1 MRRLLLRVA
10 PGLVRAELTA
20 NGAAAWAA
28 ETRFD
33 EADAE
38 DLGNAIAMLAAELP
52 AGGRLAAD
60 VCLLAPLAQTRR
72 VTGVP
77 PVRGNRVLNA
87 LVTNQATR
95 YFRRNGHPLATSAR
109 WATPRSKGDVLAA
122 AVEQRWLDAI
132 GSGLALAGIAERT
145 IATEPE
151 AGGLRFS
158 STSSLTSGRLRARRQ
173 TFWLAGIAA
182 ALWITCAALIATR
195 FVHAQASLRSE
206 LSRLE
211 APAEAARSAR
221 RAMTG
226 AEHALDSVNATRQHA
241 ARALEAV
248 AALSG
253 AMPESG
259 FLTSM
264 EWSDN
269 GSGALTGAAKQ
280 SVNVIASLER
290 AGIAQPRSAGA
301 PISEVSPFGPRER
314 FVVQF
319 GVPEERAW

>member
-10 PGLVRAELTA
+10 PGLVRAELAA

-38 DLGNAIAMLAAELP
+38 DLGHVIAMLAAELP
-52 AGGRLAAD
+52 SGGRIAAD
-60 VCLLAPLAQTRR
+60 VCLVAPLAQTRH
-72 VTGVP
+72 VAGVP
-77 PVRGNRVLNA
+77 PVRGNRVLGA
-87 LVTNQATR
+87 LVANQATR

-109 WATPRSKGDVLAA
+109 WAAARAKGDVIAA

-132 GSGLALAGIAERT
+132 GSGLALAGIVERT

-158 STSSLTSGRLRARRQ
+158 STSSQTSGRSRVRRQ
-173 TFWLAGIAA
+173 TLWLAGIAA
-182 ALWITCAALIATR
+182 VLWITCAAVAVTR
-195 FVHAQASLRSE
+195 LVRAQASVRSE
-206 LSRLE
+206 ISRLE
-211 APAEAARSAR
+211 APAEAARTAR
-221 RAMTG
+221 RAMAR
-226 AEHALDSVNATRQHA
+226 AEDALDSVNATRQNA

-248 AALSG
+248 AKLSG

-259 FLTSM
+259 FLTSL

-280 SVNVIASLER
+280 SVNVVASLER
-290 AGIAQPRSAGA
+290 IGIAQPRAAGA
-301 PISEVSPFGPRER
+301 PVSEASASGPRER
-314 FVVQF
+314 FMVQF
-319 GVPEERAW
+319 GVTEERLR

>member
-38 DLGNAIAMLAAELP
+38 DLGHVIAMLAAELP
-52 AGGRLAAD
+52 SGGRLAAD
-60 VCLLAPLAQTRR
+60 VCLLAPLTQTRH

-77 PVRGNRVLNA
+77 PVRGNRVLND
-87 LVTNQATR
+87 LVANQTPR
-95 YFRRNGHPLATSAR
+95 YFRRNGHSLATSAR
-109 WATPRSKGDVLAA
+109 WTTTRAKGDVIAA

-132 GSGLALAGIAERT
+132 GSGLALAGIVERT

-158 STSSLTSGRLRARRQ
+158 STSSLTSGRLRVRRQ
-173 TFWLAGIAA
+173 TLWLAGVAA
-182 ALWITCAALIATR
+182 ALWITCAIVAVTR
-195 FVHAQASLRSE
+195 LVHAQESVRSE
-206 LSRLE
+206 ISRLE
-211 APAEAARSAR
+211 APAEAARTAR
-221 RAMTG
+221 RAM
-226 AEHALDSVNATRQHA
+226 AEAEDALDSVHATRQNA

-248 AALSG
+248 AKLSG

-259 FLTSM
+259 FLTSL

-269 GSGALTGAAKQ
+269 GSGALIGAAKR
-280 SVNVIASLER
+280 SVNVVASLER
-290 AGIAQPRSAGA
+290 AGVAQPRAAGA
-301 PISEVSPFGPRER
+301 PISEVSASGPRER

-319 GVPEERAW
+319 GVHEEGVR